1 MSGTFEKL
9 NALLARHVPEQR
21 IYMRT
26 ERTTR
31 YFRATPLLQ
40 ATAGVLITIGVCWS
54 VIATSALLIDHISAR
69 SDTKQAEVL
78 QRAYEARLNELSE
91 ERDQRALETQT
102 AQDRFYV
109 ALEQISLQ
117 QSELL
122 QAEEERRE
130 LATGLKIMQKK
141 LQSAIQERDEA
152 QKQSD
157 TILAEMQAVTGS
169 MSTKLG
175 GAKDNEETLV
185 HITRALKQ
193 TVAQRDEM
201 EKTASD
207 LYGQMAEMSNEHL
220 LQQQRNSRIFAN
232 LEQAV
237 NVTLGPL
244 ERALGNAGMNADSLI
259 NEMRKANSGQG
270 GPLTALS
277 ISTKGDASGTLS
289 QSTLDLFDRLDR
301 VGLAKLAVEKLPL
314 AFPVRGGYRHTSG
327 FGYRRDPKNGGR
339 RLHKG
344 HDLAGAR
351 GTAIVATGDGVVT
364 FAGRQS
370 GYGRLVK
377 IRHIRGFETYYA
389 HLNRIRVKAGQR
401 VSRGER
407 IGDMGNSG
415 RSTGVHLHY
424 EVRINGN
431 AVNPSK
437 YMKAAPNV
445 F

>member
-1 MSGTFEKL
+1 MNGSFERI

-78 QRAYEARLNELSE
+78 QRAYEARLNELSQ

-102 AQDRFYV
+102 AQDRFYI

-130 LATGLKIMQKK
+130 LATGLNIMQKK
-141 LQSAIQERDEA
+141 LQVAIKERDVA

-157 TILAEMQAVTGS
+157 SILSEMQAVTGS
-169 MSTKLG
+169 LNTKLG
-175 GAKDNEETLV
+175 GAKDNEDTLS
-185 HITRALKQ
+185 HLTRALKN
-193 TVAQRDEM
+193 TVTQRDDLET
-201 EKTASD
+201 TATD

-220 LQQQRNSRIFAN
+220 LQQQQNARIFAN

-244 ERALGNAGMNADSLI
+244 ERALSNAGINKDSLI
-259 NEMRKANSGQG
+259 NELRKSHSGTG

-277 ISTKGDASGTLS
+277 ISTKGVAAGTLS
-289 QSTLDLFDRLDR
+289 PKTLDLFDRLDR
-301 VGLAKLAVEKLPL
+301 VSLTKLAVEKLPL
-314 AFPVRGGYRHTSG
+314 AFPVRGGYRHTSS
-327 FGYRRDPKNGGR
+327 FGYRSDPKTGGR

-377 IRHIRGFETYYA
+377 IRHIRGYETYYA
-389 HLNRIRVKAGQR
+389 HMNKIRVKQGQR

-437 YMKAAPNV
+437 YMKAARNV

>member
-1 MSGTFEKL
+1 MSGTLEKL

-31 YFRATPLLQ
+31 YFRATPLMQ

-69 SDTKQAEVL
+69 SDNKQAEVL
-78 QRAYEARLNELSE
+78 QRAYEARLNELSH

-141 LQSAIQERDEA
+141 LQSAIKERDEA

-175 GAKDNEETLV
+175 GAKDNEKTLE

-201 EKTASD
+201 EKTASE

-220 LQQQRNSRIFAN
+220 LQQQRNARIFSN

-277 ISTKGDASGTLS
+277 ISTKGDAAGTLS
-289 QSTLDLFDRLDR
+289 SSTLELFDRLDR

-327 FGYRRDPKNGGR
+327 FGYRRDPKTGGR

-370 GYGRLVK
+370 GYGKLVK

-389 HLNRIRVKAGQR
+389 HLNRIRVKPGQR
-401 VSRGER
+401 VSRGEK
-407 IGDMGNSG
+407 IGDMGNTG

-437 YMKAAPNV
+437 YMKAASNV